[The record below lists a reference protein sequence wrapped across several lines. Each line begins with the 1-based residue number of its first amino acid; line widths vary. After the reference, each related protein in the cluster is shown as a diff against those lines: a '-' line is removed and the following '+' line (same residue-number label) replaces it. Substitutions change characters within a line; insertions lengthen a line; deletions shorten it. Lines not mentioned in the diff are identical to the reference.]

1 MGNKNV
7 TMNLNRKNTDDSGIQ
22 QFNKSFINSK
32 SFDNP
37 SFSET
42 YSNNP
47 FSYSDK
53 KSLKSNH
60 RSTMCIKENRLIR
73 ESQDKY
79 FEQDFSDP
87 SGNDSLSFK
96 KTNLPSMSDI
106 GVLEDLE
113 KNLHDNDILSQ
124 CDFNFIDS
132 KQESENIRNKYYCQ
146 LIRMNLLNS
155 KIKLSHNI
163 LIASWDDSLFCTS
176 YLNPKGMINDRLKVN
191 RLNNSDRSHFEKLE
205 YSLMRL
211 LTIFYSNNFDIY
223 LVSDAKN
230 GWIEDSISR
239 FLPGLKKALDNIKDF
254 DRIRL
259 LYTQEY
265 KTSINY
271 SGSVNGSFISSI
283 SSINEETK
291 QSNREEMIKEVFKNY
306 NSLSKYYEIDQ
317 IYNIIC
323 LSDYLPLL
331 ESISKGIKEEI
342 VNNRQEHYTDHENGI
357 FIKTLKL
364 KETPSVEEVTKQ
376 NNLIADQFKVIN
388 NSIRSLNIKISKR

>member
-1 MGNKNV
+1 MGNKNAI
-7 TMNLNRKNTDDSGIQ
+7 NLNRKNTDESGTQ
-22 QFNKSFINSK
+22 HFNKSFINSK

-42 YSNNP
+42 LSYNP

-53 KSLKSNH
+53 KSLKSTH
-60 RSTMCIKENRLIR
+60 RSTMCIKENRNIR

-113 KNLHDNDILSQ
+113 KNFHDNDIFSH
-124 CDFNFIDS
+124 CDFNFMDS
-132 KQESENIRNKYYCQ
+132 KQESENIRNKFYCQ

-176 YLNPKGMINDRLKVN
+176 YLNPKGMINDRMKIN
-191 RLNNSDRSHFEKLE
+191 RLSNSDRSNFEKLE

-211 LTIFYSNNFDIY
+211 LTVFYSNNFDIY

-239 FLPGLKKALDNIKDF
+239 FLPGLKKALDNFKDL

-265 KTSINY
+265 KTPSY
-271 SGSVNGSFISSI
+271 SDNINGSFISSI

-291 QSNREEMIKEVFKNY
+291 HSNREEMIKEVLKDY
-306 NSLSKYYEIDQ
+306 NNLTKYYEIDP

-331 ESISKGIKEEI
+331 ESISKGVKEELI
-342 VNNRQEHYTDHENGI
+342 NDRLEHFPDHERGI

-364 KETPSVEEVTKQ
+364 KETPSVEEVIKQ

-388 NSIRSLNIKISKR
+388 NSVRSLNIKISKR